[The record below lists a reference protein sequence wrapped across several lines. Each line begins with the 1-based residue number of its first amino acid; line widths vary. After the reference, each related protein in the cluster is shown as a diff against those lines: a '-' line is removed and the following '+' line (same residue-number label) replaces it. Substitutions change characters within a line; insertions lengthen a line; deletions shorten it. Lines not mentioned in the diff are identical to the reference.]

1 MLDVDFIRTNA
12 DAVKEMMVS
21 RNKTIDVVDQFLDA
35 DGRWR
40 ALTQEIEEMRA
51 LQKKLS
57 AQRDIELAKSNKVQL
72 QEKEGLL
79 ADCAAERRRLLL
91 EIPNMPFS
99 DVPRG
104 KDESENVV
112 LKTVGN
118 VPSFDFEV
126 RDHLEL
132 GEKLDI
138 IDTKKAAEVSGS
150 RFYYLKNE
158 GALLEFALIRYAI
171 DVLTKEG
178 FSPVIVPVM
187 IKPDVYERMGRLTN
201 SQKEERYYL
210 EKDDMYLVGSAEHTL
225 GPLHMDESFTE
236 KELPKRYVG
245 FSTCFRRE
253 AGSYGKDTRGILRVH
268 QFDKVEMYVFADPK
282 HSEEEHRFMLS
293 MQEKLWK
300 GLQIPYRVV
309 AICTGDMGPTDA
321 RQFDVEAWVPSQ
333 KTYREVASCSNTTDY
348 QTRGIN
354 TKIKYADGTSGY
366 AHALNATALALGR
379 TIIAI
384 MENNQQKDGTILIP
398 EALQKYMGGSE
409 RIGA

>member
-21 RNKTIDVVDQFLDA
+21 RNKTIDLVDQFLDVDA
-35 DGRWR
+35 RWR
-40 ALTQEIEEMRA
+40 ALMQEIEEMRA

-57 AQRDIELAKSNKVQL
+57 AQREIELAKSNKAQL
-72 QEKEGLL
+72 QDKEGMLS
-79 ADCAAERRRLLL
+79 DTAAERRRLLL
-91 EIPNMPFS
+91 EIPNMPFK

-112 LKTVGN
+112 LKTVGD
-118 VPSFDFEV
+118 VPSFDFDV
-126 RDHLEL
+126 RDHVEL
-132 GEKLDI
+132 GEKLNI
-138 IDTKKAAEVSGS
+138 IDTKKASDVSGS
-150 RFYYLKNE
+150 RFYYLKNA
-158 GALLEFALIRYAI
+158 GALLEFALIRYAM

-187 IKPDVYERMGRLTN
+187 IKPDVYERMGRLTD

-210 EKDDMYLVGSAEHTL
+210 EKDDAYLVGSAEHTL

-236 KELPKRYVG
+236 KEFPKRYVG

-268 QFDKVEMYVFADPK
+268 QFDKVEMYVFAHPE

-293 MQEKLWK
+293 LQEKLWQ
-300 GLQIPYRVV
+300 GLHVPYRVV

-321 RQFDVEAWVPSQ
+321 RQFDVEAWIPSQ
-333 KTYREVASCSNTTDY
+333 KTYREVASCSNTTTY

-354 TKIKYADGTSGY
+354 TKIKYADGSSGF

-384 MENNQQKDGTILIP
+384 LENNQQKDGTVLVP
-398 EALQKYMGGSE
+398 EVLRAYMGLD
-409 RIGA
+409 RITP